1 MCWVGCREENLHG
14 KGDQRGGFGRRRQQP
29 RNSGQRREAFVN
41 LSPESLEPLRGGTGF
56 PSGTKRL
63 KGGLR
68 PFTSAPMTTPHWARP
83 GGAHRQ
89 APHSEQLPQT
99 WDPPKDVAPQLSRSL
114 SLIVFKPP
122 YLSGTDLQTRK
133 CG

>member
-1 MCWVGCREENLHG
+1 MGCREENLHG

-29 RNSGQRREAFVN
+29 RNSGQRREASVN

-68 PFTSAPMTTPHWARP
+68 LFTSALPTTPHWARP
-83 GGAHRQ
+83 GGAQVTSSSEENPMPRQ
-89 APHSEQLPQT
+89 TKPVPAITEQGVHTLLKKVFLKILSEYTAQE
-99 WDPPKDVAPQLSRSL
+99 PKDKN
-114 SLIVFKPP
+114 F
-122 YLSGTDLQTRK
+122 
-133 CG
+133 